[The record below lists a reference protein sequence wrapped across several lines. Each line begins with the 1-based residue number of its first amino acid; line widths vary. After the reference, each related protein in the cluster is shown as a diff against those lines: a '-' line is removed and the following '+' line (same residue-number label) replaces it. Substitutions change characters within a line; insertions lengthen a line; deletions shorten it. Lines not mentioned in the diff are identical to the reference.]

1 MRRDG
6 GVKRVTGEEAAATV
20 KTTIAATEAKESG
33 TRLFGPRVR
42 SERYK
47 IDMKLLNS
55 ARQPNQSFVSVMLA
69 FSLFG
74 LLWRHDANLAGS
86 RLRLNFIQ
94 KNRVQ
99 QNDDWSDGWA
109 VPPRSPGF
117 HEDFGS

>member
-6 GVKRVTGEEAAATV
+6 GVKRVTGEDAAATV

-33 TRLFGPRVR
+33 TRLFGPSVR

-55 ARQPNQSFVSVMLA
+55 TKQPNQSFVSVMLA